1 MKNPCL
7 LMDFDLLLNYPVDTH
22 LIFTKGHKAWLKCLN
37 TRFTKIIITYKYAR
51 GQRCCLQGTQS
62 YIDADCVIL

>member
-37 TRFTKIIITYKYAR
+37 TRFTKIYY
-51 GQRCCLQGTQS
+51 
-62 YIDADCVIL
+62 D